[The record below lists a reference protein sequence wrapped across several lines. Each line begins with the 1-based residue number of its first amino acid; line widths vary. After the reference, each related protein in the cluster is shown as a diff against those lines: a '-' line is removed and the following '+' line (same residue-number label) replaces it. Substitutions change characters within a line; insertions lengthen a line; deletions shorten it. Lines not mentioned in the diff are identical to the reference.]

1 MDPLL
6 PRHDYAALT
15 EAIYLN
21 QASLGLIPADTIEVM
36 VRHLTKTAQYG
47 NLHLTDEQ
55 EMRILDDLRRA
66 GATLLGAPLECVAV
80 IGGAS
85 AGLATAASLIR
96 GDGVVLVSTDFP
108 SVTYP
113 WLVPAA
119 RDRPDRTVT
128 WVDDTPDRDL
138 TDALVEAIR
147 PGIAAVCVSAVMY
160 ATGSQIDGPRLA
172 RHAHAVGAR
181 LIVDATQLAGAGPVD
196 MTGWEAD
203 VVVTSGY
210 KWLSGHG
217 GAALLAVAPNLL
229 DVLPPQPGWMGT
241 ERPFSFDAQ
250 HLRPARGARRFEQST
265 IAYASALG
273 LTQSVTRLNTLGYD
287 MINAHAG
294 SLAGELIDTVEPL
307 GWRPHR
313 PLDDP
318 SASAHIVAL
327 RHPTLDAATV
337 RRRLHDEHRV
347 ITSARLGA
355 IRVSLHV
362 YNDSSDIEALAN
374 ALALMGGG

>member
-1 MDPLL
+1 
-6 PRHDYAALT
+6 
-15 EAIYLN
+15 
-21 QASLGLIPADTIEVM
+21 M
-36 VRHLTKTAQYG
+36 VRHLTETAQYG

-55 EMRILDDLRRA
+55 EIRVLDDLRRA

-113 WLVPAA
+113 WLVQAT
-119 RDRPDRTVT
+119 RDGPDRTVT

-147 PGIAAVCVSAVMY
+147 PGVAAVCVSAVMY
-160 ATGSQIDGPRLA
+160 ATGSQIEGARLA
-172 RHAHAVGAR
+172 KHAHAVGAR
-181 LIVDATQLAGAGPVD
+181 LVVDATQLAGAGPVD

-210 KWLSGHG
+210 KWLSGHR
-217 GAALLAVAPNLL
+217 GAGLLAGAPNLL

-241 ERPFSFDAQ
+241 ERPFSFDPR
-250 HLRPARGARRFEQST
+250 HLRPPRGARRFEQST

-273 LTQSVTRLNTLGYD
+273 
-287 MINAHAG
+287 
-294 SLAGELIDTVEPL
+294 P
-307 GWRPHR
+307 
-313 PLDDP
+313 
-318 SASAHIVAL
+318 
-327 RHPTLDAATV
+327 
-337 RRRLHDEHRV
+337 
-347 ITSARLGA
+347 
-355 IRVSLHV
+355 
-362 YNDSSDIEALAN
+362 
-374 ALALMGGG
+374 

>member
-1 MDPLL
+1 MNPLV
-6 PRHDYAALT
+6 PRREYAAL
-15 EAIYLN
+15 ASAVYLN

-36 VRHLTKTAQYG
+36 VWHLTETAQYG
-47 NLHLTDEQ
+47 NLYLTDDQ
-55 EMRILDDLRRA
+55 ETRILDGLRRA
-66 GATLLGAPLECVAV
+66 GASLLGAPLECVAV

-85 AGLATAASLIR
+85 AGLATAASLIP
-96 GDGVVLVSTDFP
+96 GGGVVLVSTDFP

-113 WLVPAA
+113 WLVPTGLG
-119 RDRPDRTVT
+119 RTDRTVT
-128 WVDDTPDRDL
+128 WVEDSPDRDL

-160 ATGSQIDGPRLA
+160 ATGSQVDVARLA

-181 LIVDATQLAGAGPVD
+181 VVVDATQLAGAGPVD
-196 MTGWEAD
+196 MTGWDAD

-217 GAALLAVAPNLL
+217 GVALLAVAPSLL
-229 DVLPPQPGWMGT
+229 DRLPPQPGWMGA
-241 ERPFSFDAQ
+241 EGPFSFDAR

-273 LTQSVTRLNTLGYD
+273 LTQSITRLNALGYGV
-287 MINAHAG
+287 IKAHAR
-294 SLAGELIDTVEPL
+294 SLADELIERVAPL
-307 GWRPHR
+307 GWSPHR

-318 SASAHIVAL
+318 SASGHIVAL
-327 RHPTLDAATV
+327 RHPTLDTAAV
-337 RRRLHDEHRV
+337 QRRLQDEYRIV
-347 ITSARLGA
+347 TSARLGA
-355 IRVSLHV
+355 IRISLHV

-374 ALALMGGG
+374 ALAYGGGG

>member
-1 MDPLL
+1 VDPLL
-6 PRHDYAALT
+6 PRHDYATLA
-15 EAIYLN
+15 EAVYLN
-21 QASLGLIPADTIEVM
+21 QASLGLIPADTVEVM
-36 VRHLTKTAQYG
+36 VRHLTETAQHG

-55 EMRILDDLRRA
+55 EIRILDDLRWA

-96 GDGVVLVSTDFP
+96 GDGVVLVPTDFP

-119 RDRPDRTVT
+119 RDWPDRTVT
-128 WVDDTPDRDL
+128 WVEDTPDRDL

-160 ATGSQIDGPRLA
+160 ATGSQIAGARLA

-273 LTQSVTRLNTLGYD
+273 LTQSVTRLNSLGYD
-287 MINAHAG
+287 MIKAHAR
-294 SLAGELIDTVEPL
+294 SLADELIDTVEPL

-337 RRRLHDEHRV
+337 RQRLHDEHGV

-362 YNDSSDIEALAN
+362 YNDSSDIEVLAN
-374 ALALMGGG
+374 ALALIGGR

>member
-1 MDPLL
+1 MDSVL
-6 PRHDYAALT
+6 PRRDYATLA
-15 EAIYLN
+15 EAVYLN

-36 VRHLTKTAQYG
+36 VRHLTETAQHG

-55 EMRILDDLRRA
+55 EIRILDDLRWA

-80 IGGAS
+80 MGGAS

-96 GDGVVLVSTDFP
+96 GDGVVLVPTDFP

-113 WLVPAA
+113 WLVAAA
-119 RDRPDRTVT
+119 RDWPGRTVT
-128 WVDDTPDRDL
+128 WVEDTPDRDL
-138 TDALVEAIR
+138 TDALIEATH

-160 ATGSQIDGPRLA
+160 ATGSQIAVARLA

-217 GAALLAVAPNLL
+217 GAALLAVAPDLL
-229 DVLPPQPGWMGT
+229 DLLPPQPGWMGT
-241 ERPFSFDAQ
+241 EGPFSFDAR

-273 LTQSVTRLNTLGYD
+273 LTQSVTRLNALGYD
-287 MINAHAG
+287 MIAAHARA
-294 SLAGELIDTVEPL
+294 LADELIDTVEPL

-318 SASAHIVAL
+318 SASAHVVAL

-337 RRRLHDEHRV
+337 QRRLHDEHSV

-362 YNDSSDIEALAN
+362 YNDSSDVEALAN
-374 ALALMGGG
+374 ALTLIGGR

>member
-1 MDPLL
+1 MDPLR
-6 PRHDYAALT
+6 PRHEYAAL
-15 EAIYLN
+15 AQAVYLN
-21 QASLGLIPADTIEVM
+21 QASLGLIPADTVEVM
-36 VRHLTKTAQYG
+36 VRHLTETAQHG

-55 EMRILDDLRRA
+55 EISILDDARRA

-85 AGLATAASLIR
+85 AGLATAARLIP

-119 RDRPDRTVT
+119 SDRPHRTVT
-128 WVDDTPDRDL
+128 WVEDSPDRDL

-147 PGIAAVCVSAVMY
+147 PGVAAVCVSAVMY
-160 ATGSQIDGPRLA
+160 ATGSQIEAARLA
-172 RHAHAVGAR
+172 RQAHAIGAR

-217 GAALLAVAPNLL
+217 GAALLAVAPSLL
-229 DVLPPQPGWMGT
+229 HVLPPQPGWMGADG
-241 ERPFSFDAQ
+241 PFSFDAQ

-273 LTQSVTRLNTLGYD
+273 LTQSVTRLNAIGYD
-287 MINAHAG
+287 VIKAHARN
-294 SLAGELIDTVEPL
+294 LADELIDTVEPL

-313 PLDDP
+313 PLDDL
-318 SASAHIVAL
+318 SASGHIVAL

-337 RRRLHDEHRV
+337 RRRLQDEHSV
-347 ITSARLGA
+347 ITSDRLGA
-355 IRVSLHV
+355 VRVSLHV
-362 YNDSSDIEALAN
+362 YNDSSDIETLAN
-374 ALALMGGG
+374 ALALIGGR

>member
-1 MDPLL
+1 MDPLV
-6 PRHDYAALT
+6 PRREYAAL
-15 EAIYLN
+15 ANAVYLN
-21 QASLGLIPADTIEVM
+21 QASLGLIPADTVAVM
-36 VRHLTKTAQYG
+36 VRHLTETARYG
-47 NLHLTDEQ
+47 NLYLTDDQ
-55 EMRILDDLRRA
+55 EFRILDGLRRA
-66 GATLLGAPLECVAV
+66 GATLLGAPPDCVAV

-85 AGLATAASLIR
+85 AGLAMAASLIP

-119 RDRPDRTVT
+119 PDWPDRTVT
-128 WVDDTPDRDL
+128 WVEDSPDRDL

-160 ATGSQIDGPRLA
+160 ATGSQVDVARLA

-181 LIVDATQLAGAGPVD
+181 VIVDATQLAGAGPVD
-196 MTGWEAD
+196 MARWEAD

-217 GAALLAVAPNLL
+217 GVALLAVAPSLL
-229 DVLPPQPGWMGT
+229 DGLPPQPGWMGT
-241 ERPFSFDAQ
+241 EEPFSFDAQ

-273 LTQSVTRLNTLGYD
+273 LTRSITRFDALGLD
-287 MINAHAG
+287 VVEAHARN
-294 SLAGELIDTVEPL
+294 LANELVETVEPL

-318 SASAHIVAL
+318 SASGHIVAL
-327 RHPTLDAATV
+327 RHPTLDAVTV
-337 RRRLHDEHRV
+337 RRRLQDGHRV
-347 ITSARLGA
+347 VTSARLGA
-355 IRVSLHV
+355 IRISLHV
-362 YNDSSDIEALAN
+362 YNDSSDIETLVN
-374 ALALMGGG
+374 ALAQIGGG